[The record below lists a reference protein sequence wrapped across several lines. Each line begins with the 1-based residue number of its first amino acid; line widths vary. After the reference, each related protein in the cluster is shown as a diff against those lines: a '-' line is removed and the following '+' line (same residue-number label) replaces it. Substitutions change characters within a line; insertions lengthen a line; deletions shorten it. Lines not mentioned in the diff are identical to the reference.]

1 MACTAAIASR
11 ASSSGIGSCSSHS
24 PVDRI
29 DDGRALVADQRILD
43 PGRLSV
49 RQRRAE
55 HPPGRDHDVDPG
67 RPGGPD
73 RCDRARRKD
82 AVVREQ
88 RAIEVGRER
97 GDLTGEVGW
106 EVQPCVDSTTYAATS
121 AIS

>member
-1 MACTAAIASR
+1 MQQPFAR
-11 ASSSGIGSCSSHS
+11 H
-24 PVDRI
+24 RI
-29 DDGRALVADQRILD
+29 DDGGALVADQRLLD
-43 PGRLSV
+43 PGRLRV
-49 RQRRAE
+49 GERRAE
-55 HPPGRDHDVDPG
+55 HPSGRDHDVDPG
-67 RPGGPD
+67 RARGLN
-73 RCDRARRKD
+73 RCDRARGED